1 MAMSRYDF
9 FRKRIAPVAFL
20 IVVGLIAYDAYDK
33 DRAER
38 ARATIVIDLG
48 SAASQ
53 VRSVDA
59 ELTVDGESVGS
70 FQRDLAVR
78 PGELRFEV
86 RMPKERGELR
96 VEARVGETT
105 KRVVRQVDVEE
116 GGTTT
121 VSIGNDLTR

>member
-20 IVVGLIAYDAYDK
+20 IVVALIAYDAYDK

-48 SAASQ
+48 SVAPR
-53 VRSVDA
+53 VRTIDA
-59 ELTVDGESVGS
+59 ELLVDGEVVGT
-70 FQRDLAVR
+70 FHRNLAIK
-78 PGELRFEV
+78 PGELRFEA
-86 RMPKERGELR
+86 RMPKEAGELR
-96 VEARVGETT
+96 VDVDLGDARRT
-105 KRVVRQVDVEE
+105 VVRKVDVEE

-121 VSIGNDLTR
+121 VSLGNELAR

>member
-20 IVVGLIAYDAYDK
+20 IVVGLIAYDAWDK

-48 SAASQ
+48 SAAPR

-59 ELTVDGESVGS
+59 ELSVDGESVGS
-70 FQRDLAVR
+70 FQRDLAMK

-96 VEARVGETT
+96 VDADVGGTK
-105 KRVVRQVDVEE
+105 KRVIRKVDVEE

-121 VSIGNDLTR
+121 VSIGSEL